1 MLNLHRV
8 KKSQDVN
15 RGRDAKILSD
25 LRQDGNNVEVF
36 GDHLQDGNVEVYWL
50 LQVR

>member
-15 RGRDAKILSD
+15 RGRDGKILRD

-36 GDHLQDGNVEVYWL
+36 SDHMQYGNVEDSW